1 MKHLTLCVL
10 LLSSG
15 LFSHHVFACSSNCVT
30 AARSGNTLTVTGY
43 NADGEAIYVE
53 TVSLEATLSPN
64 VDGGQETESIV
75 TAVPTGADISTTT
88 TSLADGGSVLT
99 TVNTFTTIKAFVIV
113 TSTEVYDSSRELTS
127 VDTDT
132 KTYERFKIEE

>member
-1 MKHLTLCVL
+1 MKHLILCVL

-15 LFSHHVFACSSNCVT
+15 LSTHHVFACSSNCVT
-30 AARSGNTLTVTGY
+30 AERSGDTLTVTGY

-53 TVSLEATLSPN
+53 TVSLEATLIPN
-64 VDGGQETESIV
+64 VAWGLETEHPV

-99 TVNTFTTIKAFVIV
+99 TVNTFTTIKRFVIV
-113 TSTEVYDSSRELTS
+113 TSTEVFDLNGELTF

-132 KTYERFKIEE
+132 KTYERFKIAE